1 MRKLAA
7 LCFIVAIA
15 GCASTGVVVKKVNP
29 DQIIHYSQLQKEWEK
44 GGGLHNTV
52 AYVDKGETI
61 PMEISVDNDLIGLK
75 DTKVDFIL
83 KERIYFRFE
92 NLSGEE
98 WAALQNLDEEKLSK
112 MSDAEKR
119 KYLRNLMLSRDAI
132 HWAPLVNRKAMKE
145 LLGIKGGSIAL
156 GLGMTKKEGIWSSL
170 KIKTTK

>member
-7 LCFIVAIA
+7 LCFIFAIA

-44 GGGLHNTV
+44 VGGMYNPV

-61 PMEISVDNDLIGLK
+61 PMEISFDNDLIGLK
-75 DTKVDFIL
+75 DKKVDFIL

-98 WAALQNLDEEKLSK
+98 WAALRNLDEEKLSK
-112 MSDAEKR
+112 MSDAEKG
-119 KYLRNLMLSRDAI
+119 KYLKNLMLSTDAI
-132 HWAPLVNRKAMKE
+132 HWAQVVNRKAMKE
-145 LLGIKGGSIAL
+145 LLGIKGGSIAV
-156 GLGMTKKEGIWSSL
+156 GLGMTKEGGIKSTL